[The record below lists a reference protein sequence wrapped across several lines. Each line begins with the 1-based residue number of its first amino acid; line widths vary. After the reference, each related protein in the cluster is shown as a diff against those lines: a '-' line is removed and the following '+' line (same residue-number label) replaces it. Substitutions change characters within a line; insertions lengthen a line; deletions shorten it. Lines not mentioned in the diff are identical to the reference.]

1 MNMFKK
7 CWHNHILENF
17 ANKWNEIDLDILTW
31 KVVTD
36 VLNEKKQ
43 INKKKISI
51 ACFYF
56 VCFHFKMKALTVGL
70 GEIYFS
76 FQMVCLLLWA
86 TMV

>member
-43 INKKKISI
+43 ITKKN
-51 ACFYF
+51 
-56 VCFHFKMKALTVGL
+56 
-70 GEIYFS
+70 IYCMLLFCMLS
-76 FQMVCLLLWA
+76 F
-86 TMV
+86 